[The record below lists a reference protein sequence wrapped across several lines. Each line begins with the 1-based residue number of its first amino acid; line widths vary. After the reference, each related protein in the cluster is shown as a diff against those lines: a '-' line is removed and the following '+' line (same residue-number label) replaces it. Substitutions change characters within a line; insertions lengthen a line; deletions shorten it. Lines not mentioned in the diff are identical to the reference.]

1 MAAAAADWQLTVY
14 GEGFHAFS
22 DTHADETPV
31 PGLRYDPLIAKL
43 SWAQATAFL
52 DAVVRT

>member
-1 MAAAAADWQLTVY
+1 MAAAGADWQLTVY